1 MVKKTIKAV
10 LVMLTII
17 TGGIANAD
25 VFSKRCETIF
35 DYNTSQYTKIC
46 CTPQG
51 NCTVFTF

>member
-1 MVKKTIKAV
+1 MKNTIKAIMILFAIV
-10 LVMLTII
+10 

-51 NCTVFTF
+51 NCTIFSF